1 VLSHHPA
8 GALLDLRSFSGA
20 AVHVTVPGRTRRGP
34 SGLTVHRVRHLHA
47 DDCTV
52 RKGIPVTSVA
62 RTILD
67 LAETLK
73 LRQLIRVIEQA
84 ERLRAFDLNAIHA
97 LIERSRG
104 RHGLRPLI
112 QALEAVGDQPPRV
125 NSDWERDLLDF
136 CDDHG
141 IPRPELNVIV
151 EGYEVD
157 AFWRDLRLIVELDS
171 WAFHRFRRAF
181 EADRAKI
188 CALQLAGYRVLP
200 LTKLDA
206 EAARILSAATAAR

>member
-1 VLSHHPA
+1 
-8 GALLDLRSFSGA
+8 
-20 AVHVTVPGRTRRGP
+20 
-34 SGLTVHRVRHLHA
+34 VHRVRHLHP
-47 DDCTV
+47 DDRIV
-52 RKGIPVTSVA
+52 RDRIPVTSVA

-67 LAETLK
+67 LAEVVP

-84 ERLRAFDLNAIHA
+84 ERLRVFDLNAIHA

-104 RHGLRPLI
+104 RHGLKPLVT
-112 QALEAVGDQPPRV
+112 ALAAVSDEPPRV

-157 AFWRDLRLIVELDS
+157 ALWRDLKLIVELDS

-188 CALQLAGYRVLP
+188 CELQLAGYRVLP

-206 EAARILSAATAAR
+206 ESARIVSAAVAAR